1 MLHTVK
7 RRGTMETYRNEEQ
20 MKCLAKS
27 EGCSVF
33 RMENAT
39 GEGTIAMYELF
50 RVSCS
55 GSMIFIWIILIRNL
69 CRRSMFFVSIIAG
82 RGGCS
87 MWRMRMPTPMWRQE
101 I

>member
-1 MLHTVK
+1 M
-7 RRGTMETYRNEEQ
+7 RNPGQ
-20 MKCLAKS
+20 
-27 EGCSVF
+27 GVF
-33 RMENAT
+33 
-39 GEGTIAMYELF
+39 YELLF
-50 RVSCS
+50 VMVFLFWRRAKDAVSFGWKMPPARERLRCMNCSRVSCS